1 MDKVTDKVEEVAVV
15 YPQLIRDELIRF
27 FKCFNVRIV
36 VRSDVVWG

>member
-27 FKCFNVRIV
+27 FISALMCE
-36 VRSDVVWG
+36 